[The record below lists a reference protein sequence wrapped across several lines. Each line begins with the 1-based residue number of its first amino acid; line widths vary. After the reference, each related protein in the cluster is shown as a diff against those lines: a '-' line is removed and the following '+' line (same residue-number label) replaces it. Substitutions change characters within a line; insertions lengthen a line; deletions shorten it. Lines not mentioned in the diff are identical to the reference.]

1 MLQSTILASPLGY
14 WQLVGSDLG
23 LRAVS
28 LLPQNGSRKPPSRH
42 PGQLAKAATQ
52 LQEYFAGERTSFDLK
67 LDFSG
72 APEFYQYV
80 WDELRKVP
88 YGHTTTYLH
97 IARRLGDRKA
107 VRAVGQANKNNPLA
121 IVVPCHRCIASNGE
135 LQGYFYGLDFKRKLL
150 AMENPRAFAE
160 QGKLFH

>member
-1 MLQSTILASPLGY
+1 MLYMTILASPLGY
-14 WQLVGSDLG
+14 WQLVGSERG

-28 LLPQNGSRKPPSRH
+28 LLGSNGARKLPDKH
-42 PGQLAKAATQ
+42 PEPVAKAAAE
-52 LQEYFAGERTSFDLK
+52 LGEYFAGERTSFDLK

-72 APEFYQYV
+72 APEFYRHV
-80 WDELRKVP
+80 WDELRRVP
-88 YGHTTTYLH
+88 YGHTTTYLD
-97 IARRLGDRKA
+97 IAQKLGDRKA